1 MSAQEGT
8 DQDIGNVVVDQ
19 LAVGFFA
26 QDNKRLA
33 KRSEATAGT
42 EWLYAHSA
50 GADFVRRGDNVKNK
64 KRLWPSR
71 EASPLQRR
79 KAVPL
84 PSRLVAGR
92 PWRKPSAASALFPGF
107 GLESGLESGPV
118 SGGWVQVPISRD
130 LLPIP
135 GFGARFSR
143 PVSNGPF
150 LRFSQ
155 AGSANEH

>member
-1 MSAQEGT
+1 MPPTTPLINTASRLWKVVTAILCLASRRQMSAQEGT

-64 KRLWPSR
+64 KRLWLSG
-71 EASPLQRR
+71 S
-79 KAVPL
+79 L
-84 PSRLVAGR
+84 PPAQTGC
-92 PWRKPSAASALFPGF
+92 AASLAPYRPALA
-107 GLESGLESGPV
+107 EA
-118 SGGWVQVPISRD
+118 QRC
-130 LLPIP
+130 
-135 GFGARFSR
+135 
-143 PVSNGPF
+143 
-150 LRFSQ
+150 
-155 AGSANEH
+155 

>member
-1 MSAQEGT
+1 MPPTTLINTASRLWKVVTAILRLASRRQMSAQEGT

-64 KRLWPSR
+64 KRLWLSR
-71 EASPLQRR
+71 S
-79 KAVPL
+79 L
-84 PSRLVAGR
+84 PPAQTGC
-92 PWRKPSAASALFPGF
+92 AASLAPYRPALA
-107 GLESGLESGPV
+107 EA
-118 SGGWVQVPISRD
+118 QRC
-130 LLPIP
+130 
-135 GFGARFSR
+135 
-143 PVSNGPF
+143 
-150 LRFSQ
+150 
-155 AGSANEH
+155 

>member
-64 KRLWPSR
+64 KRLWLSR
-71 EASPLQRR
+71 S
-79 KAVPL
+79 L
-84 PSRLVAGR
+84 PPAQTGC
-92 PWRKPSAASALFPGF
+92 AASLAPYRPALA
-107 GLESGLESGPV
+107 EAQRCQRPV
-118 SGGWVQVPISRD
+118 SGFWLGIRSGIRPRFWGLGSGPDFAGSAPD
-130 LLPIP
+130 P
-135 GFGARFSR
+135 GVR
-143 PVSNGPF
+143 GPF
-150 LRFSQ
+150 LTARF
-155 AGSANEH
+155 

>member
-64 KRLWPSR
+64 KRLWLSR
-71 EASPLQRR
+71 S
-79 KAVPL
+79 L
-84 PSRLVAGR
+84 P
-92 PWRKPSAASALFPGF
+92 PSADRLRRFPRALPAGLGGSPALLAPGF
-107 GLESGLESGPV
+107 RVSAWNQVWNQAPFLGAGFRSRFRGICSRSRGSGPV
-118 SGGWVQVPISRD
+118 SHGPF
-130 LLPIP
+130 LT
-135 GFGARFSR
+135 ARFSGLVR
-143 PVSNGPF
+143 QGI
-150 LRFSQ
+150 LIY
-155 AGSANEH
+155 

>member
-64 KRLWPSR
+64 KRLWLSR
-71 EASPLQRR
+71 SLPPARVNL
-79 KAVPL
+79 KA
-84 PSRLVAGR
+84 
-92 PWRKPSAASALFPGF
+92 F
-107 GLESGLESGPV
+107 
-118 SGGWVQVPISRD
+118 D
-130 LLPIP
+130 
-135 GFGARFSR
+135 
-143 PVSNGPF
+143 
-150 LRFSQ
+150 
-155 AGSANEH
+155 

>member
-33 KRSEATAGT
+33 KLSEATAGT

-71 EASPLQRR
+71 SLQ
-79 KAVPL
+79 PP
-84 PSRLVAGR
+84 PSAGR
-92 PWRKPSAASALFPGF
+92 LRCFPRALPAGLGGSPALLASARLPGF
-107 GLESGLESGPV
+107 GLGSGLESGPV

-155 AGSANEH
+155 AG